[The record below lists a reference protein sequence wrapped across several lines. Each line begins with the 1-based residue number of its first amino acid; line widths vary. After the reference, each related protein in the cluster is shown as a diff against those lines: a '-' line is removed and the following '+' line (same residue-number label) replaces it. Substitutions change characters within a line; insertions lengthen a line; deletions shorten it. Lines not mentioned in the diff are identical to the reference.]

1 MGYHFLCLEDGIP
14 WRIVNDTRIFL
25 LHVVGCLWFNFLVS
39 KNEGFGFDE
48 FKNPENLLE
57 LDDSKYGKAKY
68 LNEIYSGNAGTLL
81 I

>member
-1 MGYHFLCLEDGIP
+1 M
-14 WRIVNDTRIFL
+14 
-25 LHVVGCLWFNFLVS
+25 GCLWFNFLVS
-39 KNEGFGFDE
+39 KNEGFGLDE